1 MVYGYILGQKQR
13 LTFDN
18 LTLGASSPILYM
30 LDDINRIIPLNQNN
44 NGKWEA
50 VIPPPSSDSCLM
62 YLSDESDAITISQI
76 SPVNSNGLFHDIQN
90 YQLDS
95 AFIIITHKT
104 LLSSASTYAS
114 YGLIISIQLF

>member
-1 MVYGYILGQKQR
+1 
-13 LTFDN
+13 
-18 LTLGASSPILYM
+18 
-30 LDDINRIIPLNQNN
+30 
-44 NGKWEA
+44 
-50 VIPPPSSDSCLM
+50 M

-114 YGLIISIQLF
+114 YRSNNFDTIVLDINELYHQFSSGIYKNPLAIKRFLLFTMDKWYFGPHMFF